1 MDVITFGESMVLFG
15 PDSSGP
21 LRYVQNFN
29 KSIAGAESNVAI
41 ALARLG
47 HHVGWFSKLGDDE
60 FGRYIKT
67 TIRGEGV
74 DVSRVIVDSQKST
87 GILFKERFMHSNPN
101 VYYYRKDSA
110 ASTIKPEELDVEY
123 IKAAKVLHITGI
135 TPALSENCRKT
146 IFKAIEIAKTNNVL
160 VSFDPNIRLK
170 LWSKEE
176 AVPILLEIA
185 KQADIIFPGIDEG
198 EMLLGLTKQ
207 EDIAQRFM
215 EMGCS
220 LVAVKLGKK
229 GCYVADKVNSVYVD
243 AYPLE
248 NPQDTVGAGDGFA
261 AGFLSGMLRKLDLR
275 ECGEYGNGVGAM
287 AVLVKGD
294 MEGYP
299 TFEQLMAFIGKEKTI
314 DR

>member
-41 ALARLG
+41 ALAKLG
-47 HHVGWFSKLGDDE
+47 HQVGWFSKLGDDE
-60 FGRYIKT
+60 FGRYIQT

-74 DVSRVIVDSQKST
+74 DVSKVIFEPGKST

-101 VYYYRKDSA
+101 VYYYRKGSA
-110 ASTIKPEELDVEY
+110 ASTLRPEEIDAAY
-123 IKAAKVLHITGI
+123 IKNTKILHITGI
-135 TPALSENCRKT
+135 TPALSESCKKT
-146 IFKAIEIAKTNNVL
+146 LFKAIEIAKSNNVL

-170 LWSKEE
+170 LWNQEE
-176 AVPILLEIA
+176 AVPVLLEIA
-185 KQADIIFPGIDEG
+185 KHSDIIFPGIDEG
-198 EMLLGLTKQ
+198 EMLLGLTKP
-207 EDIAQRFM
+207 EDIALAFM
-215 EMGCS
+215 KMGCKI
-220 LVAVKLGKK
+220 VAVKLGKE
-229 GCYVADKVNSVYVD
+229 GCYVTDSVNKLYVNSYIC
-243 AYPLE
+243 E

-261 AGFLSGMLRKLDLR
+261 AGFLSGMLNKLDLR
-275 ECGEYGNGVGAM
+275 VCAEYANGVGAM

-299 TFEQLMAFIGKEKTI
+299 NNEQLMAFIGKTKTI
-314 DR
+314 ER

>member
-41 ALARLG
+41 ALAKLG
-47 HHVGWFSKLGDDE
+47 HQVGWFSKLGDDE
-60 FGRYIKT
+60 FGRYIQT

-74 DVSRVIVDSQKST
+74 DVSRVISDPGKNT

-101 VYYYRKDSA
+101 VYYYRKGSA
-110 ASTIKPEELDVEY
+110 ASTLMPEELDADY
-123 IKAAKVLHITGI
+123 IKNTKILHITGI
-135 TPALSENCRKT
+135 TPALSESCRKT
-146 IFKAIEIAKTNNVL
+146 LFKAIEIAKSNNVL

-170 LWSKEE
+170 LWSQEE
-176 AVPILLEIA
+176 AVPVLLEIA
-185 KQADIIFPGIDEG
+185 KQSDIIFPGIDEG
-198 EMLLGLTKQ
+198 EMLLGLTNP
-207 EDIAQRFM
+207 EDIAQGFM
-215 EMGCS
+215 DMGCNI
-220 LVAVKLGKK
+220 VAVKLGKE
-229 GCYVADKVNSVYVD
+229 GCYVTDSVNKLYVNSYR
-243 AYPLE
+243 LE

-261 AGFLSGMLRKLDLR
+261 AGFLSGMLNKLDLKG
-275 ECGEYGNGVGAM
+275 CAEYANGVGAM

-299 TFEQLMAFIGKEKTI
+299 SNEQLMAFIGKTKTI
-314 DR
+314 ER